1 MKTPLILLTYGF
13 TQKLCTWEEDNIIY
27 LPIFSEPSLTSIF
40 LSKFKLSL
48 GQLLTDK
55 EELQIQ
61 VCNDL
66 QHSIDMIKMIGLLQP
81 LVQIKYNPT
90 PIGEDAEQVVEKIAG
105 QFTGAETVINRTY
118 SLEQAVEALEGA
130 LEDAL

>member
-27 LPIFSEPSLTSIF
+27 LPIFSEPSLASIF
-40 LSKFKLSL
+40 LSKFKLNL
-48 GQLLTDK
+48 DQLLADK

-61 VCNDL
+61 VCDDV
-66 QHSIDMIKMIGLLQP
+66 QHAIDMIKMIGLLQP

-90 PIGEDAEQVVEKIAG
+90 PLGEDAEQVVEKIAG
-105 QFTGAETVINRTY
+105 QFTRAETVINRTY
-118 SLEQAVEALEGA
+118 NLEQAIEALE
-130 LEDAL
+130 DTQ